1 MIISVKNSNY
11 FIRAILQCVL
21 KLFKHYDIH
30 EKINQFWLARNE
42 SISHVKRMQI
52 CSMSVDYKQAS
63 QVYMLITIFTIFSK
77 RKTNWFQQAVFF
89 YGKTHFPYNER
100 RNESWLLFRKRKKPV
115 YINLLVLKEGNWFF
129 EVLRIQRKKKQMKV
143 SESNS
148 KVVCVSQGAGAKRY
162 FQSETD

>member
-42 SISHVKRMQI
+42 SISHVNRMQI

-63 QVYMLITIFTIFSK
+63 QVYMLIK
-77 RKTNWFQQAVFF
+77 HYK
-89 YGKTHFPYNER
+89 
-100 RNESWLLFRKRKKPV
+100 
-115 YINLLVLKEGNWFF
+115 LKW
-129 EVLRIQRKKKQMKV
+129 
-143 SESNS
+143 
-148 KVVCVSQGAGAKRY
+148 
-162 FQSETD
+162 

>member
-63 QVYMLITIFTIFSK
+63 QVYMLIK
-77 RKTNWFQQAVFF
+77 HYK
-89 YGKTHFPYNER
+89 
-100 RNESWLLFRKRKKPV
+100 
-115 YINLLVLKEGNWFF
+115 LKW
-129 EVLRIQRKKKQMKV
+129 
-143 SESNS
+143 
-148 KVVCVSQGAGAKRY
+148 
-162 FQSETD
+162 